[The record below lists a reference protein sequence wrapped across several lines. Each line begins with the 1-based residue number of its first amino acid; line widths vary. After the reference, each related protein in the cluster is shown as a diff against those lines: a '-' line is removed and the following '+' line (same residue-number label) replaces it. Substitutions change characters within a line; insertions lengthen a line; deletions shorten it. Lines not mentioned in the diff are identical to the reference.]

1 MAEDFILDSL
11 SDMDPYDREERCRK
25 TIRTLLKAIFMRIAA
40 GVLLAVAVV
49 RANAA
54 PIALGLTGLALLLIF
69 SGMLPLAHEFK
80 KQRKILKECF
90 EQQKEAEKANKS
102 E

>member
-25 TIRTLLKAIFMRIAA
+25 TIRTLLKAIVMRIAA
-40 GVLLAVAVV
+40 GVLLAVAMI

-54 PIALGLTGLALLLIF
+54 PVALSLTGFAMLLIL
-69 SGMLPLAHEFK
+69 SGLLPLTGELK
-80 KQRKILKECF
+80 KQRVILKDCL
-90 EQQKEAEKANKS
+90 EQQKKAEKGEHS
-102 E
+102 

>member
-1 MAEDFILDSL
+1 MAEEIIWERL

-25 TIRTLLKAIFMRIAA
+25 TIRTLLKAILMRVAA

-54 PIALGLTGLALLLIF
+54 PVALGLTGLALLLIL
-69 SGMLPLAHEFK
+69 SGLLPLIGELK
-80 KQRKILKECF
+80 KQRGILKECLA
-90 EQQKEAEKANKS
+90 QQKNMS
-102 E
+102 